1 MPVRRT
7 SVIVFALAVLATMLA
22 VTGPST
28 AAAPASTATAATA
41 AKPAARV
48 VGQPRTLYTV
58 PANSYFSY
66 PNAGK
71 KAKYAIRNKVLATIN
86 STWGGPRTADGL
98 PGPDNGTIRIATWS
112 FKDWTIARALV
123 AARNRGVSVQ
133 VVAAKARNAPNPQWR
148 YLKKQLGSRLARP
161 GRPATVNQVSFAREC
176 RGACRGRGGTP
187 HAKYFLFHNVGRTH
201 VPATVFQTSMNLT
214 NMGFEGQW
222 NQAEVSHSQEVYDD
236 FMTIYGQTRLGVAQR
251 SPHRIFS
258 EGGGTVTSEFFP
270 YHANASTDPV
280 MRLLSGVSCN
290 NAGVGTPGNH
300 TRLRIINY
308 SIYGNRGVWIAKRL
322 RQLWNQGC
330 DIRMIYAVSSRPVIS
345 ILRNGSGR
353 GRIPLR
359 QSVITNSKREIVKYN
374 HSKWLTIS
382 GNWRGQPGQYVTMSG
397 SANFSL
403 FAFTGDEQ
411 LQTIVNKY
419 QALRH
424 NATFNATWRQKSSHN
439 PGFGI
444 KGSEGRMTEAARIA
458 SIPQEPTWGK
468 GIYKYLGPDGD

>member
-7 SVIVFALAVLATMLA
+7 SVLVFAIAVMASMLA
-22 VTGPST
+22 VTGPSS
-28 AAAPASTATAATA
+28 AAAPASAAATAA

-48 VGQPRTLYTV
+48 VGQPRVLYTI
-58 PANSYFSY
+58 PGNSYFSY

-71 KAKYAIRNKVLATIN
+71 KAKFAIRNRVLMTIN
-86 STWGGPRTADGL
+86 STWGAPRLSNGL
-98 PGPDNGTIRIATWS
+98 SSPQAGTIRIATWS
-112 FKDWTIARALV
+112 FKDWAIARALV
-123 AARNRGVSVQ
+123 AAKARGVSVQ
-133 VVAAKARNAPNPQWR
+133 IVAAKARNAPNPQWR
-148 YLKKQLGSRLARP
+148 FLKRKFGSRLARP
-161 GRPATVNQVSFAREC
+161 GQPSTVNQVSFAREC

-187 HAKYFLFHNVGRTH
+187 HAKYFLFTNVGRTH
-201 VPATVFQTSMNLT
+201 VPATVIQTSMNLT
-214 NMGFEGQW
+214 TMGYEGQW
-222 NQAEVSHSQEVYDD
+222 NQAEVSHSQDVYND
-236 FMTIYGQTRLGVAQR
+236 FMTIYSQTRLGQPR
-251 SPHRIFS
+251 SAPHV
-258 EGGGTVTSEFFP
+258 VTTHGFITDEFFP
-270 YHANASTDPV
+270 FHANASTDPV
-280 MRLLSGVSCN
+280 MRLLSGVSCT
-290 NAGVGTPGNH
+290 NAGVGTPGNR
-300 TRLRIINY
+300 TRIRIINY

-322 RQLWNQGC
+322 RQLWNAGC
-330 DIRMIYAVSSRPVIS
+330 DIKMIYSVSSRPVIS

-382 GNWRGQPGQYVTMSG
+382 GNWKGQPGQYVTMSG

-424 NATFNATWRQKSSHN
+424 NATFNTTWNQGSSHN

-444 KGSEGRMTEAARIA
+444 KGSEGRVTEAARIA
-458 SIPQEPTWGK
+458 SIPEEPTWGK